1 MVGIPST
8 FAIAVVGTGLGRGQV
23 GMASCPGRGAPWLL
37 PGLSERELERDVATV
52 ARWGATAL
60 ISLLDEFELA
70 RLHLRRLPDLLATA
84 RVHWHH
90 VPLPPSKVP
99 DAEFDRAWNSVAT
112 RIYQLLRQGGKIV
125 IHCRD
130 GRSRTGM
137 ITGRLLVELGCQ
149 PQDAINRV
157 RAARPGALDNLAE
170 EKYVL
175 SRSPIPDLDEGLQ
188 LALLGEDG
196 QGERSGAEPLR
207 MTSLRI
213 ASGNPRT

>member
-1 MVGIPST
+1 MVGVPST

-23 GMASCPGRGAPWLL
+23 GMAGCPGRGAPWLL
-37 PGLSERELERDVATV
+37 PSLSERELERDVATV

-60 ISLLDEFELA
+60 VSLLDEFELA
-70 RLHLRRLPDLLATA
+70 RLHLRRLPELLTAA
-84 RVHWHH
+84 RVNWHH
-90 VPLPPSKVP
+90 VPLAPSKLP
-99 DAEFDRAWNSVAT
+99 DAEFDRTWNAAAI

-130 GRSRTGM
+130 GRGRTGM

-149 PQDAINRV
+149 PLDAVNRV
-157 RAARPGALDNLAE
+157 RAARPGALDNIAE

-188 LALLGEDG
+188 LALLSDDG
-196 QGERSGAEPLR
+196 QAERSGAEPVRL
-207 MTSLRI
+207 TSLRI
-213 ASGNPRT
+213 ASGNPRP